1 MFGWLKKKSEKTN
14 SKTPDEDFRFL
25 IVPDEYHINFAGIS
39 KNSGNQVFI
48 TTEILPFFDEDM
60 PLDLLIAY
68 EWDNDGVFINAQ
80 VEEIGVRG
88 KNNDAARDKAYE
100 TLLTKYKDVEQQQ
113 ISVSPCKINYRET
126 EFGMI
131 KETDEF
137 GTTVTMMPGDC
148 ICWIEPFNGDYDT

>member
-1 MFGWLKKKSEKTN
+1 MFGWFKKKTDGDVNHPSGK
-14 SKTPDEDFRFL
+14 DFRFL
-25 IVPDEYHINFAGIS
+25 IVPDDYHINFAGIS
-39 KNSGNQVFI
+39 KKTGNQVFI
-48 TTEILPFFDEDM
+48 TTEILPHFENEM

-68 EWDNDGVFINAQ
+68 VWNSDGIFINAQ

-88 KNNDAARDKAYE
+88 ENNDASREKAYDV
-100 TLLTKYKDVEQQQ
+100 LLTKHEDVKQGK
-113 ISVSPCKINYRET
+113 ISVSPCQFTYRDT

-131 KETDEF
+131 KETDEY